1 MSKYLTSEASHTFKL
16 LYLSS
21 GGRGRAHPRCFTRRS
36 PKGSQEVRLIDIEAD
51 AGAGMGV
58 FEQLHE
64 CESPAKLSLTLG
76 QAAKMYYGT
85 PIRPFLQHVAN
96 NREGIHES
104 VVEGQSSFLRKN

>member
-1 MSKYLTSEASHTFKL
+1 MSKYLTSQASHTFKL

-21 GGRGRAHPRCFTRRS
+21 GGRSLADAMYSSRRS

-85 PIRPFLQHVAN
+85 LLSKTGRTC
-96 NREGIHES
+96 S
-104 VVEGQSSFLRKN
+104 VVC